1 MKEPLITMLQ
11 IYKPLELGVD
21 WMDYKIVRVN
31 DLTFHHIKEVRN
43 GGKRELSNG
52 AILVRSA
59 HDYLNF
65 LDRYY
70 HEYYKYLNEL
80 FKELN
85 MTMMPPTEEYYDEV
99 HYILK
104 KVKE

>member
-21 WMDYKIVRVN
+21 WMNYKIVRVN
-31 DLTFHHIKEVRN
+31 DLTYHHILEKRH
-43 GGKRELSNG
+43 GGKRTLQNG
-52 AILVRSA
+52 AILVRVA
-59 HDYLNF
+59 HDYLNY

-70 HEYYKYLNEL
+70 HKYYNDLNGL

-85 MTMMPPTEEYYDEV
+85 MTMAPPDDGYFIEV
-99 HYILK
+99 NRVLK
-104 KVKE
+104 KVR